1 VWVASDRLAS
11 VRAASLNRYLLV
23 VYMDRRRAVPFS
35 VMAMSVAPISGI
47 DWEGWVNAA
56 VRSWVSEYE
65 WIEVVRDPERGRLTI
80 FVNGEPVAVVTVRP
94 PSA

>member
-1 VWVASDRLAS
+1 
-11 VRAASLNRYLLV
+11 
-23 VYMDRRRAVPFS
+23 
-35 VMAMSVAPISGI
+35 MSVAPISGI

-94 PSA
+94 PSAWT